1 MMKYYEIKYRN
12 RDHIGTLYSLDTA
25 GDNTIVDIVEKDIE
39 NESLPVGTEI
49 SMEIDPRTGT
59 GKKRLGDLVFWQK
72 GTPLAHVLIVSYR
85 LLNFL
90 TTLNIPVYKAYKVNI
105 LNVTIKEEYFI
116 IHLLGDIY
124 DAINYSE
131 QIFYKQ
137 NMRTEANEGY
147 LEKGFALNKEDFIQ
161 KRSDII
167 ESQSQTLFFDTI
179 VYKKEYD
186 LLWAIGKL
194 FIVNEDTKRKIE
206 EQSFVLDFI
215 EFDKYEITFKA

>member
-1 MMKYYEIKYRN
+1 MKYYEMRRRN
-12 RDHIGTLYSLDTA
+12 RDVIGSLYSLDTA
-25 GDNTIVDIVEKDIE
+25 GDNAKIDEVKKNLKGEDFPTK
-39 NESLPVGTEI
+39 TEI
-49 SMEIDPRTGT
+49 SMEIDSRTGT
-59 GKKRLGDLVFWQK
+59 ERKRLGDLVYWQK
-72 GTPLAHVLIVSYR
+72 GSPLAHALIVSNR

-90 TTLNIPVYKAYKVNI
+90 TTLNIPVYKIYKVNI

-116 IHLLGDIY
+116 IHLLGDMY
-124 DAINYSE
+124 DSINYSE

-161 KRSDII
+161 KRSDMI

-215 EFDKYEITFKA
+215 EFNKYEITFKN